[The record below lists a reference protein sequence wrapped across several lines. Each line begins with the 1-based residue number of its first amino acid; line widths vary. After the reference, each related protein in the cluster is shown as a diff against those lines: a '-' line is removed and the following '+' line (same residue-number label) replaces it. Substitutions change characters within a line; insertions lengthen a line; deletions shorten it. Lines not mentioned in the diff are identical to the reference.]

1 MLDIHFSTFAIQG
14 YENVTFDNLLEIP
27 PNAEEP
33 QEKYYE
39 NKLVLNILWRQFN
52 LGIFQRGN
60 LWGNLSALYLRGKG
74 DWSFH

>member
-1 MLDIHFSTFAIQG
+1 MLDIHFSTFTIQG

-27 PNAEEP
+27 PSAESP

-52 LGIFQRGN
+52 LGIF
-60 LWGNLSALYLRGKG
+60 
-74 DWSFH
+74 